1 MKVETIQTSFVGGE
15 FAPALFGRTDI
26 AQYANA
32 AATMENFLIRPYGSV
47 ISAPGTEFISE
58 CKTGGS
64 TGISR
69 LISFSFSRTD
79 SYIIEMGVE
88 YFRFYT
94 DGGIVVSPGTT
105 PYEVAHTYTADEL
118 FEVQYSQINDVIY
131 LSHPDHRTQKLT
143 RVSSTSWTLTDFDF
157 LGGPFLTGN
166 ADTSVTI
173 TLSSSAGTVNVNV
186 TGSTTLFTVSGST
199 MGHKNTYWKIGG
211 TVTNSTTGIDEQGYI
226 KLTNVVNGY
235 TATASVIKM
244 TDTVGPTSEWAEG
257 SWSAV
262 RGWPARNTF
271 HQQRLAFA
279 RTAEQ
284 PQSVW
289 LSQSFIYD
297 NFAVDTGLDDEALD
311 LQLAAS
317 EANDIKWIVSA
328 KALVAGTYGGEYAI
342 FSGDNDALTPS
353 NAGARRE
360 TSWGSES
367 IRPKKIGNFYYYVQR
382 FGEKLREIFYS
393 WDLDSYKSVD
403 KTILSPHISGD
414 GFKDMAYQQN
424 PDSIL
429 WIVTTCG
436 TIACM
441 TREVDQELAGWTRLV
456 TQGNYESIATIPSR
470 DTAHDEVW
478 VIVKRTIDGSTKR
491 YVERFKSQIV
501 PDRQDECFYVHSG
514 LSYSAFDQSGGTLSL
529 SATAGTSVVA
539 TCATAT
545 FAATDVGQRIR
556 CNSSGTIQGE
566 LVITGYTSSTVVVGD
581 VRKDFTTT
589 SYAENLWGLSV
600 QKISNLSH
608 LATSTVIAL
617 VDGGTDKPDKVVTGD
632 TIYLSNDG
640 YVVHVGLPYTQKIV
654 TLPQESGSQRGTSQ
668 GKIQRISSAAF
679 KVVRSHRGFEVG
691 GSTAELDQIV
701 FRDPSTLMGT
711 PEALYTGTIP
721 NITVRDDYDYG
732 TQLTISNSD
741 PLPIELTSII
751 TSIDTMDK

>member
-15 FAPALFGRTDI
+15 FAPALYGRTDI
-26 AQYANA
+26 DKYASA
-32 AATMENFLIRPYGSV
+32 AATLENFLIRPYGSV
-47 ISAPGTEFISE
+47 ISAPGTEFIAE

-64 TGISR
+64 TGIAR
-69 LISFSFSRTD
+69 LIEFTFSRTD
-79 SYIIEMGVE
+79 SYIIEMGAE

-94 DGGIVVSPGTT
+94 DGGVVVSPGTT

-118 FEVQYSQINDVIY
+118 YDVQYSQINDVIY

-143 RVSSTSWTLTDFDF
+143 RVSSTAWTLTDFDF

-166 ADTSVTI
+166 ADTSI
-173 TLSSSAGTVNVNV
+173 ILTLSSTTGTVNVNV

-199 MGHKNTYWKIGG
+199 MGHKNTYWKVGG

-235 TATASVIKM
+235 AATASVIKM
-244 TDTVGPTSEWAEG
+244 TDTRKTSEWAEG
-257 SWSAV
+257 SWSDV

-279 RTAEQ
+279 RTDAQ

-289 LSQSFIYD
+289 MSQNFIYD
-297 NFAVDTGLDDEALD
+297 NFAVDTGQDDEALD

-317 EANDIKWIVSA
+317 ESNDIKWIVSA

-360 TSWGSES
+360 TSWGSEA
-367 IRPKKIGNFYYYVQR
+367 IRPKKIGNYYYYVQR
-382 FGEKLREIFYS
+382 FGEKLREIYYS

-403 KTILSPHISGD
+403 KTILSPHISDD

-424 PDSIL
+424 PDTIL
-429 WIVTTCG
+429 WIVTTG
-436 TIACM
+436 GNLACM

-470 DTAHDEVW
+470 NSAHDEVW

-491 YVERFKSQIV
+491 YVERFKSQII
-501 PDRQDECFYVHSG
+501 PDRQDQCFYVHSG
-514 LSYSAFDQSGGTLSL
+514 LSYSAFDQSGGNLSL
-529 SATAGTSVVA
+529 SATAGTVVVA

-545 FAATDVGQRIR
+545 FAATDVGQRVR

-566 LVITGYTSSTVVVGD
+566 LLITGYTSSTVVVGE
-581 VRKDFTTT
+581 VKKSFTAS

-600 QKISNLSH
+600 QKIAGLSH

-632 TIYLSNDG
+632 TIYLSKDG

-654 TLPQESGSQRGTSQ
+654 TLPQEAGSQRGTSQ
-668 GKIQRISSAAF
+668 GKIQRINAAAF

-691 GSTAELDQIV
+691 GSDDELDQIV
-701 FRDPSTLMGT
+701 FRDPSTLMGI

-732 TQLTISNSD
+732 TQLTISNTD

-751 TSIDTMDK
+751 TSIDTRDK